1 LKLTEFS
8 IIMYASIIVLNV
20 PKHQARIDFL
30 STPLHDTFA
39 GFREVP
45 YGLHYV
51 NVKAQNNYPG
61 FWCYVKSE
69 QIVVKMLM
77 ERTQEFEDYDLQHT
91 RNIQNLVRLGALEDD
106 MIPYDHKKW
115 GSWGL
120 LTCHIDRKYFPLTLH
135 TSQPSLSPSQPSPL
149 DWEKE
154 VFETHK
160 GSSLSFMSEFQFA
173 FIRWYVSDLDCPATD
188 VEAFNRWSYLVEA
201 TCNADIASLAK
212 DPELVNIIADDL
224 ISQFNSLDDSLLP
237 ANDPLVNA
245 ARLLQEKMLSGEIP
259 LLLSDGRKLKNYLE
273 QRYGNFG

>member
-1 LKLTEFS
+1 
-8 IIMYASIIVLNV
+8 MYASVIVVNV
-20 PKHQARIDFL
+20 PKYQARIDFL
-30 STPLHDTFA
+30 STPIHDTFV

-51 NVKAQNNYPG
+51 NVKTKNNYPG
-61 FWCYVKSE
+61 FWCYVKSD
-69 QIVVKMLM
+69 QVVVKMLM
-77 ERTQEFEDYDLQHT
+77 ERTQEFEDCNPRDTSNL
-91 RNIQNLVRLGALEDD
+91 QNLVQLGALEDD

-120 LTCHIDRKYFPLTLH
+120 LTCHIKPQYFPVTLH
-135 TSQPSLSPSQPSPL
+135 TSQPRLSPSQPSQL

-154 VFETHK
+154 VFETHE
-160 GSSLSFMSEFQFA
+160 GSFYSFMSEFQFA

-201 TCNADIASLAK
+201 TCNAEMSSLAK
-212 DPELVNIIADDL
+212 APELVNILAGAL
-224 ISQFNSLDDSLLP
+224 TSQFNSLDDSLLP

-259 LLLSDGRKLKNYLE
+259 YLLSEGRKLKKYLE
-273 QRYGNFG
+273 ERYGNFG

>member
-1 LKLTEFS
+1 LKFPKLS
-8 IIMYASIIVLNV
+8 IIMYASVIVVNV
-20 PKHQARIDFL
+20 PKYQARIDFL
-30 STPLHDTFA
+30 STPLHDTFV

-51 NVKAQNNYPG
+51 NVKTQNNYPG
-61 FWCYVKSE
+61 FWCYVKSD
-69 QIVVKMLM
+69 QVVVKMLRA
-77 ERTQEFEDYDLQHT
+77 RTQEFEDCDPQHT
-91 RNIQNLVRLGALEDD
+91 SNLQNLVQLGALEDD

-120 LTCHIDRKYFPLTLH
+120 LTCHIHRKYFPVTLH
-135 TSQPSLSPSQPSPL
+135 ISQQSLSPSQPSQL

-212 DPELVNIIADDL
+212 DPDLVNIIADDL

-237 ANDPLVNA
+237 ANDPLVET
-245 ARLLQEKMLSGEIP
+245 ARRLQEKMLSGEIP
-259 LLLSDGRKLKNYLE
+259 LLGRDGQKLKTYLDE
-273 QRYGNFG
+273 RYQSS